1 MRGDKRAVSPA
12 FLMVIIISVVLAIA
26 IAASF
31 WVLGVTNQH
40 PRFERVEVIPTH
52 CEYINNLTA
61 VNNTVWTEEIGGWKI
76 TLELRN
82 TGMTEVTIDN
92 VFINSREIDEYGHSF
107 ITVWQVYGR
116 EQVFVPWREKM
127 TCASGKSDSIYIV
140 MRDGAG
146 ITFAPGKYIEV
157 ALQTG
162 AGNTFRKT
170 FTLS

>member
-12 FLMVIIISVVLAIA
+12 FLMVIIISVVFTIA

-31 WVLGVTNQH
+31 WVIGVTNQH

-52 CEYINNLTA
+52 CEYINNLAA
-61 VNNTVWTEEIGGWKI
+61 VNNTVWTEEVGGWKI

-92 VFINSREIDEYGHSF
+92 VFINSKEIDEYGHKL
-107 ITVWQVYGR
+107 ITVWQAYGR

-127 TCASGKSDSIYIV
+127 TCVSGKSDSIYMVIQ
-140 MRDGAG
+140 DGAG
-146 ITFAPGKYIEV
+146 IMFTPGKNIEV
-157 ALQTG
+157 ALQTD
-162 AGNTFRKT
+162 AGNTFRKM